1 MTERPVKSRRYD
13 NSGRAEQARQLRR
26 KVIEAAHEALLEGGW
41 SGTTIAAVAA
51 RAGVSAETVYKRFGG
66 KAGLLKAVYDVRM
79 AGDDEPIPIAERPA
93 FRAMIADPE
102 PARLAAGYAALARE
116 FVERAGPLLSVLLRV
131 RDADPELTRFMA
143 TIDAERLVGAGMFV
157 TLLTTRATLRPGLDA
172 ERARD
177 IVWALL
183 SFELY
188 DLLVSRRGWSLDAYR
203 DWLAHSLISA
213 LLADP
218 PPDPGASGASGGP
231 PAPGAA
237 G

>member
-1 MTERPVKSRRYD
+1 MTDGPVKSRRYD
-13 NSGRAEQARQLRR
+13 NSSRSEQARLLRR
-26 KVIEAAHEALLEGGW
+26 KVIDAAHEALLERGW

-51 RAGVSAETVYKRFGG
+51 RAGVSTETVYKRFGG

-93 FRAMIADPE
+93 FQAMLTEPDPFRIADS
-102 PARLAAGYAALARE
+102 YAALARE
-116 FVERAGPLLSVLLRV
+116 FVARAGPLLSVLLRV

-143 TIDAERLVGAGMFV
+143 TIDAERMIGAGMFV
-157 TLLTTRATLRPGLDA
+157 SLVTARATLRPGLDA

-188 DLLVSRRGWSLDAYR
+188 DLLVSRRSWSLDAYR
-203 DWLAHSLISA
+203 DWLAHSLTSA

-218 PPDPGASGASGGP
+218 PPPG
-231 PAPGAA
+231 
-237 G
+237 